1 MDQKNIRN
9 YRDTASHREK
19 AVWHNTTRYTAYEIS
34 PYEETILLDADY
46 LVQSPNLDL
55 LWGSEEEF
63 RINKNIILLSGKD
76 ETKPRLLNPFSIPLY
91 WATVIYF
98 KKSEQAA
105 LIFNMVSHVKENYD
119 YYRMLYDFRDRIY
132 RNDNTF
138 SIALH
143 TLSGF
148 LENNE
153 FRSLPFDYLY
163 SSDLDELIQVEKG
176 SLKFL
181 AGNPDN
187 MNFTVMNVKDIDVH
201 IVNKFSVCRHIDKLL
216 EIYDY

>member
-1 MDQKNIRN
+1 LI
-9 YRDTASHREK
+9 
-19 AVWHNTTRYTAYEIS
+19 
-34 PYEETILLDADY
+34 
-46 LVQSPNLDL
+46 QSPSLDL

-63 RINKNIILLSGKD
+63 RINKNLILLSGKD
-76 ETKPRLLNPFSIPLY
+76 EDKPRLLNPFSIPLY

-98 KKSEQAA
+98 QKSEQAN
-105 LIFNMVSHVKENYD
+105 LIFNMVSHAQENYD

-153 FRSLPFDYLY
+153 FHRLPFDYLY
-163 SSDLDELIQVEKG
+163 SSDLDELIQVELG

-181 AGNPDN
+181 VGNSDN

-201 IVNKFSVCRHIDKLL
+201 TVNKFSVCRHIDKLL
-216 EIYDY
+216 EIYAN